1 MSDNDTILADI
12 ATRLFQDLC
21 TPAIINDAEN
31 GVFPEALW
39 STLAE
44 SGLTLTWVPG
54 DRGGTG
60 AEIAD
65 GFTVIRIAGHFSAPV
80 PLAETMMAGL
90 VLAAA
95 GIAAPQGKLTLAPV
109 RPEER
114 VELGSDGKLRG
125 AASSVP
131 FARNA
136 DHIAVLAHRGG
147 KPVVAL
153 VSATDCETGED
164 INLAGEPRDQVSFDG
179 VAPAQVNDA
188 PDGFGQD
195 TITALG
201 AAVRAVQMSG
211 ALARVL
217 DQSVQYATER
227 VQFGRPISRF
237 QAIQHT
243 LATLAGEV
251 AAATAAADAGAEAL
265 GGGLRLDDEKLAEIA
280 TAKLRAGEAAG
291 TGAAIAHQVH
301 GAMGFTYEHS
311 LHHATRRLWSWRDEF
326 GTENEWAVRLGKL
339 VARQGAD
346 ALWPMVTATSFVT
359 PGSS

>member
-1 MSDNDTILADI
+1 MSDTENILADT

-21 TPAIINDAEN
+21 TPAVINDAEN
-31 GVFPEALW
+31 GAFPEQLW
-39 STLAE
+39 STLEEA
-44 SGLTLTWVPG
+44 GLTLTWVPAEL
-54 DRGGTG
+54 GGTG

-65 GFTVIRIAGHFSAPV
+65 GFTVIRIAGQFAAPV

-90 VLAAA
+90 VLAQA
-95 GIAAPQGKLTLAPV
+95 GIETPPGKLTLAPV
-109 RPEER
+109 LPDER
-114 VELGSDGKLRG
+114 IELGADGKLRG
-125 AASSVP
+125 AATSVP
-131 FARNA
+131 FARHA

-147 KPVVAL
+147 SPVVAL
-153 VSATDCETGED
+153 VAAKGCATGED
-164 INLAGEPRDQVSFDG
+164 TNLAGEPRDHVSFDG
-179 VAPAQVNDA
+179 VTPVAVRDA
-188 PDGFGQD
+188 PDGFGAD

-201 AAVRAVQMSG
+201 AAVRAMQMSG

-227 VQFGRPISRF
+227 VQFGRPISQF

-265 GGGLRLDDEKLAEIA
+265 GGGLRLDDAALAEVA
-280 TAKLRAGEAAG
+280 TAKLRVGEAAG
-291 TGAAIAHQVH
+291 TGSAIAHQAH

-326 GTENEWAVRLGKL
+326 GTENEWAVRLGRL
-339 VARQGAD
+339 FARQGAD
-346 ALWPMVTATSFVT
+346 ALWPTVTGT
-359 PGSS
+359 GE

>member
-1 MSDNDTILADI
+1 MSDSILADT

-21 TPAIINDAEN
+21 TPAVINDAEN
-31 GVFPEALW
+31 GAFPDALW
-39 STLAE
+39 STLEE
-44 SGLTLTWVPG
+44 SGLTLTWVPAEL
-54 DRGGTG
+54 GGTG

-65 GFTVIRIAGHFSAPV
+65 GFTVIRLAGHFSAPV

-95 GIAAPQGKLTLAPV
+95 GIETPPGKLTLAPV
-109 RPEER
+109 RPDER
-114 VELGSDGKLRG
+114 IELGSDGTLHG
-125 AASSVP
+125 SATSVP
-131 FARNA
+131 FARYA
-136 DHIAVLAHRGG
+136 GHIAVLAYRGG
-147 KPVVAL
+147 RPAIAL
-153 VSATDCETGED
+153 VAAGSCAIGED
-164 INLAGEPRDQVSFDG
+164 ASLAGEPRDHVAFDG
-179 VAPAQVNDA
+179 ATPVQLRDA
-188 PDGFGQD
+188 PEGFVADG
-195 TITALG
+195 ITALG

-237 QAIQHT
+237 QAVQHE
-243 LATLAGEV
+243 LAVLAGEV

-265 GGGLRLDDEKLAEIA
+265 AGGLALDDPKLADIA
-280 TAKLRAGEAAG
+280 TAKLRVGEAAS

-326 GTENEWAVRLGKL
+326 GTENEWAVRLGRL
-339 VARQGAD
+339 FARLGAD
-346 ALWPMVTATSFVT
+346 ALWPTVT
-359 PGSS
+359 GER